1 MEKKKE
7 KTLKKLNSIDIN
19 GNVISECD
27 YSFLK
32 RCCNNKNSKISSIA
46 ENKLENI
53 KNNFIE
59 LDDEGLPHKNID
71 DLCRVIKFTLF
82 FILIFII
89 TFLIF

>member
-7 KTLKKLNSIDIN
+7 KVLKKLNSIEIN
-19 GNVISECD
+19 GNMISECD
-27 YSFLK
+27 YSFFK
-32 RCCNNKNSKISSIA
+32 RCSNNKNSKISSIA

-53 KNNFIE
+53 KKNFID

-71 DLCRVIKFTLF
+71 DLYRVIKITLF

>member
-7 KTLKKLNSIDIN
+7 KVLKKLNPIDIN
-19 GNVISECD
+19 GNMISECD
-27 YSFLK
+27 YSLLK
-32 RCCNNKNSKISSIA
+32 RCTNNKNSKNSSIV

-71 DLCRVIKFTLF
+71 DLSRVIKFTLF

>member
-7 KTLKKLNSIDIN
+7 KVLKKLNPIDIN
-19 GNVISECD
+19 GNMISECD
-27 YSFLK
+27 YSLLK
-32 RCCNNKNSKISSIA
+32 RCTNNKNSKNSSIV

-59 LDDEGLPHKNID
+59 LDDEGLPHKNLD
-71 DLCRVIKFTLF
+71 DLSRVIKFTLF